1 MPHSTNTDSLS
12 APEREKLIERY
23 LPSPRIQDEP
33 YKTSTRRRHKR
44 RVRPFVKNKL
54 HAVIYLII
62 QLIFGI
68 YIRLRQVYHS
78 IFDRVLAI
86 LYYHHRTPD
95 LIRKDVASLS
105 RLPEHLSVILTLRV
119 DDDGALETLMDEVA
133 ELSAWCASTGIPLL
147 SVYEKSGVLKN
158 YIPSL
163 QTLVKQKLASY
174 FGPAPACP
182 TLRVF
187 APNHTGSSRS
197 PSPNPSTQPE
207 RNGTMQVGDRL
218 HLNLLLLSASD
229 GRDTLVDLTR
239 TLTEMSQSK
248 KLLLKD
254 ITADLIDAEISAT
267 TSIPATPHSPMTV
280 TPEPDLLI
288 VFGPSVKLQGYPPWQ
303 VRLTEIFCVG
313 DSSADVSGYG
323 KGRNGNAAR
332 VEYQAF
338 LRGLWRFAGAE
349 MRFGR

>member
-1 MPHSTNTDSLS
+1 MPHSTKTDQLS
-12 APEREKLIERY
+12 APEREKLIAPY
-23 LPSPRIQDEP
+23 LPAPRIQEP
-33 YKTSTRRRHKR
+33 AQTSKRRKHQR

-54 HAVIYLII
+54 HAVLYVIV

-78 IFDRVLAI
+78 IFDRILAI
-86 LYYHHRTPD
+86 LYYHHRTPE

-119 DDDGALETLMDEVA
+119 DEDGALETLTDEVA
-133 ELSAWCASTGIPLL
+133 ELSAWCASIGIPLL
-147 SVYEKSGVLKN
+147 SVYEKSGMLKN
-158 YIPSL
+158 HMPGL

-174 FGPAPACP
+174 FGPAPSCP

-197 PSPNPSTQPE
+197 PSPNPSAQLE
-207 RNGTMQVGDRL
+207 RNGTTQGGERP

-239 TLTEMSQSK
+239 TLTEMSQSQ
-248 KLLLKD
+248 KLLPKD
-254 ITADLIDAEISAT
+254 ITADLINAEISAT
-267 TSIPATPHSPMTV
+267 TSIPATSHSPAMATA
-280 TPEPDLLI
+280 EPDLLI

-323 KGRNGNAAR
+323 KGRSGNAAR

-349 MRFGR
+349 MRLGR

>member
-1 MPHSTNTDSLS
+1 MPHSTKTDQLS
-12 APEREKLIERY
+12 ALERENLIKPY
-23 LPSPRIQDEP
+23 LPAPRIEEP
-33 YKTSTRRRHKR
+33 SQNSARRKRQR

-54 HAVIYLII
+54 HAVLYLIV

-78 IFDRVLAI
+78 IFDRILAI
-86 LYYHHRTPD
+86 LYYHHRTPE
-95 LIRKDVASLS
+95 LIRKDVGSLS

-119 DDDGALETLMDEVA
+119 DEDGALETLMDEVA

-147 SVYEKSGVLKN
+147 SVYEKSGALKN
-158 YIPSL
+158 YMPGL

-174 FGPAPACP
+174 FGLELSCP

-197 PSPNPSTQPE
+197 PSPNPSAQLE
-207 RNGTMQVGDRL
+207 RNGTTQDRERP

-239 TLTEMSQSK
+239 TLTEMSQSQ
-248 KLLLKD
+248 KLLPKD
-254 ITADLIDAEISAT
+254 ITAELIDAEISAT
-267 TSIPATPHSPMTV
+267 TSIPATAHSSAIPTA
-280 TPEPDLLI
+280 EPDLLI

-323 KGRNGNAAR
+323 KGRSGSAAR